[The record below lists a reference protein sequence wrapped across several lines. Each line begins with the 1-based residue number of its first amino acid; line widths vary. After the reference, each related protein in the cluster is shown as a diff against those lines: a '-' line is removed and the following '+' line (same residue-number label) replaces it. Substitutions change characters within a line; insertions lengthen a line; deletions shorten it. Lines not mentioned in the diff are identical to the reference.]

1 MPFVYSKGS
10 IPKPRQA
17 VMLGGKKPQVYAM
30 QHHPLHPLFASAR
43 AVTRPLLLAVALGA
57 LFGAT
62 PRALAQSGA
71 ATPDNAELLRL
82 LQEQSRRIEQLE
94 ARLAAFA
101 EREAAATPTPAF
113 AAASESGRHDTAS
126 LAPRVAALE
135 KAAASQPKLNWSR
148 GSAPQFTSAD
158 GSASFR
164 VRGRVL
170 IDFSGTGGSR
180 FGALKNTGTELR
192 SVRFGAEGAYNQLSW
207 AIEGDFA
214 DNATAWKSAY
224 VSWGHKLFGQ
234 SADLTIG
241 NRLNDRS
248 LDGTSGLGN
257 TPFQDR
263 NVVGIILQ
271 PSSGIFGLGLT
282 ERVVGESWHAS
293 FGVTGRDLNNPGNN
307 NDSVTYRARAHINP
321 IKGKRGTLH
330 LGAWGFY
337 EDIAK
342 GDTSGI
348 VRNWAIGGHFN
359 DNVKTRP
366 GSLAGAT
373 EAHAYG
379 VELAGFRGPVWAYG
393 EWGRRDVKAAV
404 GRRDY
409 DAYAISAGWMLS
421 GATPAY
427 NARTGAWGRI
437 KVANPVTSGGPG
449 AWELKARYE
458 SLDYSK
464 LPTGGKGEAW
474 TVGANWYLNNYS
486 RILFD
491 AVYWETNNKSGA
503 YLGEDDGY
511 TINARFQVTF

>member
-1 MPFVYSKGS
+1 MK
-10 IPKPRQA
+10 
-17 VMLGGKKPQVYAM
+17 
-30 QHHPLHPLFASAR
+30 HHTPLQTLRAGAR
-43 AVTRPLLLAVALGA
+43 ALSRTALLALVLGA
-57 LFGAT
+57 LLGAA
-62 PRALAQSGA
+62 PRVAAQASGA
-71 ATPDNAELLRL
+71 AAPDNAELLRL
-82 LQEQSRRIEQLE
+82 LQEQAQRIEQLE

-101 EREAAATPTPAF
+101 VRDAAATSAPAPQ
-113 AAASESGRHDTAS
+113 ADEAG

-135 KAAASQPKLNWSR
+135 KATATQPKLNWSK
-148 GSAPQFTSAD
+148 GSAPQFTSPD
-158 GSASFR
+158 GKVSFR
-164 VRGRVL
+164 VRGRILV
-170 IDFSGTGGSR
+170 DFSGTGGSR

-224 VSWGHKLFGQ
+224 AAFGHTLFGQ
-234 SADLTIG
+234 KAELTIG

-263 NVVGIILQ
+263 NVVGMILQ
-271 PSSGIFGLGLT
+271 PSSGIFGVGLT
-282 ERVVGESWHAS
+282 ERVTGDNWHAS
-293 FGVTGRDLNNPGNN
+293 LGVTGRDLNNAGNN
-307 NDSVTYRARAHINP
+307 NDSVAYRARAHINP
-321 IKGKRGTLH
+321 IKGKSGTLH

-342 GDTSGI
+342 GDTTGI
-348 VRNWAIGGHFN
+348 ARNWAIGGHFN

-366 GSLAGAT
+366 GALAGAT

-379 VELAGFRGPVWAYG
+379 VELAGFRGPLWAYG
-393 EWGRRDVKAAV
+393 EWGRREVKAAV

-409 DAYAISAGWMLS
+409 DAYALSAGWMLS

-437 KVANPVTSGGPG
+437 KVENPVTSGGPG

-464 LPTGGKGEAW
+464 LPTGGKGDAW
-474 TVGANWYLNNYS
+474 TLGANWYLNNYS
-486 RILFD
+486 RILLD
-491 AVYWETNNKSGA
+491 LVYWDTDNKSGA
-503 YLGEDDGY
+503 YLGKDDGY
-511 TINARFQVTF
+511 TANARFQVTF